1 MLLAEMEEQLKVQAC
16 SARRA
21 LTRKAE
27 VVRAWRNAIFR

>member
-1 MLLAEMEEQLKVQAC
+1 MLLAQMEEQLKLQAC
-16 SARRA
+16 AAKRE